1 MSDKQ
6 VLKYLQLVDRRLYIL
21 LNSGI
26 NWKPEYG
33 PELEKIDKELAK
45 LQETL
50 ETARVKAVIRS
61 DFKKAAGG
69 SAL

>member
-6 VLKYLQLVDRRLYIL
+6 VLRYLQLVDRRLYII

-33 PELEKIDKELAK
+33 QELEEIDRELAE
-45 LQETL
+45 LQ
-50 ETARVKAVIRS
+50 KAVAAAKIR
-61 DFKKAAGG
+61 AAV
-69 SAL
+69 

>member
-6 VLKYLQLVDRRLYIL
+6 VLKYLHLVDRRLYII

-33 PELEKIDKELAK
+33 PELEKIDRELAEMQK
-45 LQETL
+45 TVEA
-50 ETARVKAVIRS
+50 ARVAAAV
-61 DFKKAAGG
+61 
-69 SAL
+69 